1 MNNVK
6 TDEQIVEQSNGLEK
20 VICELERLNA
30 LVYRGYSIDT
40 VSRYITELKRKYT
53 PISDI
58 NQEGTVD
65 FVIKIYRA
73 HADFPE
79 GGLMS

>member
-30 LVYRGYSIDT
+30 LVYRRCY
-40 VSRYITELKRKYT
+40 
-53 PISDI
+53 
-58 NQEGTVD
+58 
-65 FVIKIYRA
+65 
-73 HADFPE
+73 
-79 GGLMS
+79 

>member
-40 VSRYITELKRKYT
+40 VSRYITEDNVERIKEFLSEAVTKG
-53 PISDI
+53 
-58 NQEGTVD
+58 EGNIRMHLV
-65 FVIKIYRA
+65 V
-73 HADFPE
+73 
-79 GGLMS
+79 S

>member
-40 VSRYITELKRKYT
+40 VSRYITEDNVER
-53 PISDI
+53 
-58 NQEGTVD
+58 
-65 FVIKIYRA
+65 IKEFLSEAVTKGDANIRM
-73 HADFPE
+73 H
-79 GGLMS
+79 LVVS

>member
-6 TDEQIVEQSNGLEK
+6 TDEQIVEQSNGLEE

-40 VSRYITELKRKYT
+40 VSEFITEDNLDKVKEFL
-53 PISDI
+53 S
-58 NQEGTVD
+58 EA
-65 FVIKIYRA
+65 VIKGEANIRM
-73 HADFPE
+73 H
-79 GGLMS
+79 LLIS

>member
-6 TDEQIVEQSNGLEK
+6 KDEQIVEQSNGLEK

-40 VSRYITELKRKYT
+40 VSRYITEDNVERIKEFLSEAVTKG
-53 PISDI
+53 
-58 NQEGTVD
+58 EGNIRMHLV
-65 FVIKIYRA
+65 V
-73 HADFPE
+73 
-79 GGLMS
+79 S

>member
-1 MNNVK
+1 MNKMNNVK

-40 VSRYITELKRKYT
+40 VSRYITEDNVER
-53 PISDI
+53 
-58 NQEGTVD
+58 
-65 FVIKIYRA
+65 IKEFLSEAVTKGDANIRM
-73 HADFPE
+73 H
-79 GGLMS
+79 LVVS

>member
-40 VSRYITELKRKYT
+40 VSRYITEDNVER
-53 PISDI
+53 
-58 NQEGTVD
+58 
-65 FVIKIYRA
+65 IKEFLSESVSKGETNIRM
-73 HADFPE
+73 H
-79 GGLMS
+79 LLVS

>member
-1 MNNVK
+1 MNKMNNVK

-40 VSRYITELKRKYT
+40 VSRYITEDNVERIKEFLSEAVTKG
-53 PISDI
+53 
-58 NQEGTVD
+58 EGNIRMHLV
-65 FVIKIYRA
+65 V
-73 HADFPE
+73 
-79 GGLMS
+79 S

>member
-30 LVYRGYSIDT
+30 LVDRGYSIDT
-40 VSRYITELKRKYT
+40 VSEFITEDNLDKVKEFLSKAVTKGEANIRMHLVVT
-53 PISDI
+53 
-58 NQEGTVD
+58 
-65 FVIKIYRA
+65 
-73 HADFPE
+73 
-79 GGLMS
+79 